1 MNKDYL
7 SFFPKWKPPRSLIP
21 SKMAA
26 LKTIPSASRNQ
37 ENQDGGVQGYAL
49 ISCVNTKIA
58 TSSGTTP
65 DRRVLEHTEKR
76 DPMSRTKEKPQ

>member
-1 MNKDYL
+1 MNKDYF

-26 LKTIPSASRNQ
+26 LKTIPSTSRNQ